1 MYTFGN
7 AGVGSLRGPGIANA
21 DFALWKEFNISTILN
36 RENTAIQLRM
46 EAFNVFNSANLGT
59 PGNVVDSGTAAQ
71 ITSLQSSAYP
81 MRRFEF
87 GVHIS
92 W

>member
-1 MYTFGN
+1 MYTLGN

-21 DFALWKEFNISTILN
+21 DFALWKEFNISTILS

-46 EAFNVFNSANLGT
+46 EAYNVFNSTNLGY
-59 PGNVVDSGTAAQ
+59 PNNYVDTGTAGEVFDLEAG
-71 ITSLQSSAYP
+71 YP